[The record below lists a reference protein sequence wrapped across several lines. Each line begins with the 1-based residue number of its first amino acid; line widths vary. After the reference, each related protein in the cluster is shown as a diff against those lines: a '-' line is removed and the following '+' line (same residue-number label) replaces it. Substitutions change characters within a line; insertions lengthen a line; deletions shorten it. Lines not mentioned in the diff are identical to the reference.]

1 MFTPYLH
8 EKRDNRVLTTVQSDY
23 AAVLAKRVSEAKA
36 IKADARKRR
45 ASSMRK

>member
-1 MFTPYLH
+1 MT
-8 EKRDNRVLTTVQSDY
+8 LTKFPQSEY

-36 IKADARKRR
+36 LRAESRKRR